1 MNSFYIIRDSWGNV
15 NIFLGVG
22 IGAVS
27 VTVRQWDSET
37 VGTRDWGFGN
47 GEWGMGDALRKW

>member
-22 IGAVS
+22 IGEWDS
-27 VTVRQWDSET
+27 GTVRQWGLGTGDS
-37 VGTRDWGFGN
+37 GMGN
-47 GEWGMGDALRKW
+47 GGCPEEMVNGK

>member
-22 IGAVS
+22 GS
-27 VTVRQWDSET
+27 GT
-37 VGTRDWGFGN
+37 VGQWGLGN
-47 GEWGMGDALRKW
+47 GDSGMGNGGRPEEMVNGEL